1 MGVRSDRHE
10 RVSDGFNHVSVIAR
24 MSIFLLLTI
33 SANEAAL
40 FFIDLAFNVA
50 NLTLSV
56 LQVLGPGFRLTSQA
70 SSNRM
75 ASFKD
80 G

>member
-1 MGVRSDRHE
+1 MHE
-10 RVSDGFNHVSVIAR
+10 RVSDGFTHVSVIAR
-24 MSIFLLLTI
+24 MTIFLLLTI

-40 FFIDLAFNVA
+40 FFTDLAFNDA
-50 NLTLSV
+50 NLTLPV
-56 LQVLGPGFRLTSQA
+56 LQVLGPGIRFTSPA

>member
-1 MGVRSDRHE
+1 MT
-10 RVSDGFNHVSVIAR
+10 
-24 MSIFLLLTI
+24 IFLLLTI

-50 NLTLSV
+50 YLSLPV
-56 LQVLGPGFRLTSQA
+56 LQVLGPGFRLTSPA
-70 SSNRM
+70 SSNRL